1 MTNFKTLN
9 RREGLSRC
17 VQKCQK
23 NEQVRVHIKNNLNT
37 LGMSLQTYGSLS
49 FIFKYCLAEK
59 LHRITRLLPHQGNKK

>member
-17 VQKCQK
+17 VQKC
-23 NEQVRVHIKNNLNT
+23 EVRVHIKTNLNT
-37 LGMSLQTYGSLS
+37 LGMSLQISGSLS